1 MAATEKPGAFDRSSR
16 IMRFALK
23 YYRAGVF
30 GNVGMTRVR
39 PEDVRK
45 AEEFVDDLEALGP
58 TFVKIGQALSTRTDL
73 LAPVYLDALKRMQDD
88 VHPVPFAELQPILE
102 DALGVRLSKAFA
114 SFDEEPLGAASLAQV
129 HRATLHDGREVAVK
143 IQRPGVE
150 DLIHADL
157 AVLDRFARGADRF
170 TSIGQRMRFVD
181 IVGEMQ
187 RALLA
192 ELDYLDEA
200 ESLDRFRE
208 RLSVY
213 PELFVPAPVWDYTS
227 LRVLTMEYA
236 PGTRVTD
243 ISGQLRTENDY
254 GSLARALLKGYLDQ
268 VFVHGEIHADP
279 HPGNVLVLHDQRL
292 ALLDFGMVAHVP
304 PRQRERLLKLV
315 LAAVDGRGEDVAA
328 ESIAISSRL
337 ENFDE
342 ARYVHEVSQ
351 LVARYAVRSER
362 LGLSEG
368 RLLLEL
374 ARIGSDCRLRMPP
387 ATTLLGKTML
397 NLESVCN
404 ALEPELDVKQAVEK
418 HAYQILRKRLQ
429 SSLSPRRLGMEA
441 LETQQ
446 LLRGAPRKVADILSL
461 VADNKLRVQLGG
473 LEESHLMESL
483 QKIANRIS
491 TGIITAALIVGAAML
506 AQIRTTFTLFGYPAF
521 ALVMFVVAGA
531 LGVTLVVSALLS
543 DRKVRPREERGPSD

>member
-1 MAATEKPGAFDRSSR
+1 MGSSESPGAFDRSSR

-30 GNVGMTRVR
+30 GGGTRPR
-39 PEDVRK
+39 PGDAAK
-45 AEEFVDDLEALGP
+45 ARDFVDDLERLGP
-58 TFVKIGQALSTRTDL
+58 TFVKIGQSLSTRTDL
-73 LAPVYLDALKRMQDD
+73 VAPVYLDALRRMQDD
-88 VHPVPFAELQPILE
+88 VQPVDFLELKPLLE
-102 DALGVRLSKAFA
+102 DSLGVRLSKAFA
-114 SFDEEPLGAASLAQV
+114 TFDEQPLGAASLAQV
-129 HRATLHDGREVAVK
+129 HLATLHDGREVAVK
-143 IQRPGVE
+143 IQRPGVS
-150 DLIHADL
+150 DLIQADM

-170 TSIGQRMRFVD
+170 TSIGHRMRFVD

-200 ESLDRFRE
+200 ESLERFRHRFE
-208 RLSVY
+208 PY
-213 PELFVPAPVWDYTS
+213 PELFVPAPIWDYTS
-227 LRVLTMEYA
+227 HRVLTMEYVR
-236 PGTRVTD
+236 GTKVTD
-243 ISGQLRTENDY
+243 ISGLQRTEHDY
-254 GSLARALLKGYLDQ
+254 GPLAAALLRGYLDQ

-279 HPGNVLVLHDQRL
+279 HPGNVLVTDDQRL

-315 LAAVDGRGEDVAA
+315 LAAVDGRGEDVASEA
-328 ESIAISSRL
+328 MAMSARL
-337 ENFDE
+337 ERFDE

-374 ARIGSDCRLRMPP
+374 ARIGTDCSLRMPP

-397 NLESVCN
+397 NLEAVCG
-404 ALEPELDVKQAVEK
+404 ALDPELDVKAVVEG
-418 HAYQILRKRLQ
+418 HTYGLMRKRLRA
-429 SSLSPRRLGMEA
+429 SLSPRHLGMEA

-446 LLRGAPRKVADILSL
+446 ILRGAPRKVADILSL
-461 VADNKLRVQLGG
+461 IADNKLRVQLGG

-491 TGIITAALIVGAAML
+491 TGVITASLVVGAAML
-506 AQIRTTFTLFGYPAF
+506 ARVETPHTLFGYPAF
-521 ALVMFVVAGA
+521 ALILFVLAA
-531 LGVTLVVSALLS
+531 TLGVTLVVSALLS
-543 DRKVRPREERGPSD
+543 DRKVRPPEERGPLG